1 MGRIVLLL
9 ALAVCGANAQTIN
22 GTVAGSVRDA
32 SGAIIAGAEVRL
44 VSIETGESR
53 GTRTD
58 AEGFYTVALVP
69 AGPHQ
74 LEVSHL
80 SHRQH
85 VEQLTIR
92 VAQSIRA
99 DVTLQ
104 PGLATER
111 MEVTAERGLLR
122 TERVALGGV
131 IDNRSVTGLPLDGRN
146 WTELSLLTPGVVP
159 PAPGSATS
167 VRGNVSLSING
178 GREDANGYLLDGVY
192 NGNPNLNSS
201 GIVPSPDAIREFE
214 VVTGSYDASF
224 GRNGAG
230 QVNVVVKSG
239 ANAIHGTAY
248 EFFRNAALDARNF
261 FAPANEPD
269 PKYQRNQFGAAVG
282 GPLVRNRT
290 FWFADYEGRRTNE
303 GITRLTRVPTAL
315 ERQGDFSQSAV
326 PFIIDPFTQRP
337 FPNKQIPRERQHPT
351 GVAIANLYPLPNRS
365 GQQNFVSSPTLT
377 DRNNQFDA
385 RVDHK
390 LGPRTDLAV
399 RYSFADQSLYEPF
412 TGPNFAAVPGYGDDV
427 PRRVQ
432 NVMLSETH
440 AFSAT
445 TLNEFRASFNR
456 NASQVLQ
463 QNRDTNLNRSVGLPS
478 PWTNSRDNGLTL
490 LTLVGYSPLGDEYN
504 NPQRTV
510 LNVYQINDQISFTRG
525 RHLLKA
531 GFDWR
536 YAQQNAFR
544 DIQARGLINFYGFTG
559 DAVADML
566 QGLPVASGIAQS
578 DNPQALRSSSYN
590 FFLNDNWK
598 LAPRV
603 TLTLG
608 VRYEFNT
615 PPVDK
620 HDKATVYD
628 PATGR
633 LVPVGQSG
641 MPRAGFNSDG
651 NNFAPRLGLAWSV
664 RDTTVIRAGYGLYFD
679 QSALAP
685 GEGLYFNP
693 PQFNFSLFVAL
704 PQFPLLL
711 HNPWPS
717 NYPFPTPPSALA
729 FQRDLRTG
737 YMQHFSFGV
746 QQQVGT
752 GRVFEITYAGAT
764 GTKLIGSR
772 DINQGFPSASP
783 IVIRPNRAFSDINQ
797 FESSR
802 SSNYHSLQA
811 RFEQRLWKGFSALA
825 GYTWSKSI
833 DNGSSFFPSG
843 GDPNF
848 PQNSLDLRAER
859 ARSNFDV
866 PHGFVASYAWDL
878 PFGKGAL
885 LGGWQT
891 FGIWTFQSGR
901 PFTVALPSELDNSGT
916 GRSSLGFGAND
927 RPHLV
932 GNPRLETRTPERW
945 FNTRAFAMP
954 APGTFGNAGRNIVEG
969 PGLQTIN
976 VSIVK
981 NIPIRESVSLQFR
994 AEAFNLF
1001 NHANFGLPDLFFG
1014 SPTFGSVS
1022 SASAPRHIQFGLKLL
1037 F

>member
-1 MGRIVLLL
+1 MGRLIFALLL
-9 ALAVCGANAQTIN
+9 AVCAAGAQTLHGTLS
-22 GTVAGSVRDA
+22 GTVTDA
-32 SGAIIAGAEVRL
+32 SGAAIAGAKVRL
-44 VSIETGESR
+44 VSAGTGEVRESVS
-53 GTRTD
+53 GLD
-58 AEGFYTVALVP
+58 GLYTLTLIP
-69 AGPHQ
+69 AGVHQ
-74 LEVSHL
+74 LEVNHA

-85 VEQLTIR
+85 VERINVG

-104 PGLATER
+104 PGPATER
-111 MEVTAERGLLR
+111 LEVTAERGLLR
-122 TERVALGGV
+122 TERAALGSV

-146 WTELSLLTPGVVP
+146 WTELSLLVPGVAP
-159 PAPGSATS
+159 AAPGSATS

-192 NGNPNLNSS
+192 NGNPNLNSP
-201 GIVPSPDAIREFE
+201 GVIPSPDAIREFE
-214 VVTGSYDASF
+214 IAAGSYDASF

-239 ANAIHGTAY
+239 ANGIHGTAY
-248 EFFRNAALDARNF
+248 NFFRNAALDARNF
-261 FAPANEPD
+261 FAPADEPD
-269 PKYQRNQFGAAVG
+269 PKYQGNQFGGAIG
-282 GPLVRNRT
+282 GPIVRNRT
-290 FWFADYEGRRTNE
+290 FWFADYEGRRTRE
-303 GITRLTRVPTAL
+303 GITRLTRVPAAL
-315 ERQGDFSQSAV
+315 ERIGDFSRSAA
-326 PFIIDPFTQRP
+326 PYIIDPFTQQP
-337 FPNKQIPRERQHPT
+337 FPNKQIPRQRLHPA
-351 GVAIANLYPLPNRS
+351 GAAIANLYPLPNRN

-385 RVDHK
+385 RLDHK
-390 LGPRTDLAV
+390 AGPRTDIAF
-399 RYSFADQSLYEPF
+399 RYSFSGQDLYEPF
-412 TGPNFAAVPGYGDDV
+412 TGPNFAAVPGYGDEV
-427 PRRVQ
+427 PRRTQ

-440 AFSAT
+440 AFSAA

-463 QNRDTNLNRSVGLPS
+463 QNRDQNLNRSVGLPS

-490 LTLVGYSPLGDEYN
+490 ITLVGYSPLGDEYN
-504 NPQRTV
+504 NPQMTV
-510 LNVYQINDQISFTRG
+510 LNVYQINDQMSFTRG

-590 FFLNDNWK
+590 VFLNDNWK
-598 LAPRV
+598 IAPRL

-615 PPVDK
+615 PPADK

-628 PATGR
+628 PAVGR
-633 LVPVGQSG
+633 LVPVGRNG
-641 MPRAGFNSDG
+641 VPRAGFNSDG

-664 RDTTVIRAGYGLYFD
+664 RNTTVIRAGYGLYYD
-679 QSALAP
+679 QAALAP

-693 PQFNFSLFVAL
+693 PQFNFNLFVTL

-729 FQRDLRTG
+729 FQRDLRTA

-746 QQQVGT
+746 QQQAGA
-752 GRVFEITYAGAT
+752 GRVLEVTYAGAS
-764 GTKLIGSR
+764 GTKLIGAR
-772 DINQGFPSASP
+772 DINQGFPGASP
-783 IVIRPNRAFSDINQ
+783 VVIRPNPAFSDINQ

-802 SSNYHSLQA
+802 SSNYHSLQT
-811 RFEQRLWKGFSALA
+811 RFEQRLWKGLSALA

-866 PHGFVASYAWDL
+866 PHRFVASYAWDL
-878 PFGKGAL
+878 PLGKGPL
-885 LGGWQT
+885 RGGWQT

-932 GNPRLETRTPERW
+932 GNPRLDARTPELW

-954 APGTFGNAGRNIVEG
+954 APGAFGNSGRNIVDG
-969 PGLQTIN
+969 PGLQTVN

-981 NIPIRESVSLQFR
+981 NIPLQESLSLQFR

-1001 NHANFGLPDLFFG
+1001 NRANFGLPDLYFG
-1014 SPTFGSVS
+1014 SPTFGSIS
-1022 SASAPRHIQFGLKLL
+1022 SAAAPRHIQFGLKLL